1 MKRIPHLLIY
11 SRVVIG
17 LVIILLAIYPIAY
30 SRQWIIFLIAVGL
43 LTDIFDGIIARR
55 MGISSER
62 LRRLDSSVDQVFWV
76 MVLIATCII
85 SPLFY
90 QLHLRQILLLLGVEA
105 FTYLLCFVRFR
116 KEVATHAIL
125 SKVWTLTIFA
135 CIIQSIAAGTP
146 NWTFEL
152 CFYTGL
158 VTRLEII
165 LILLTIRKWT
175 NDVPSLYHAFLLRQG
190 KEIKRSKWFNG

>member
-17 LVIILLAIYPIAY
+17 LVIILLAMYPVAY

-90 QLHLRQILLLLGVEA
+90 QLHLQQILLLLGVEA

-116 KEVATHAIL
+116 KEVATHAI
-125 SKVWTLTIFA
+125 
-135 CIIQSIAAGTP
+135 
-146 NWTFEL
+146 
-152 CFYTGL
+152 
-158 VTRLEII
+158 
-165 LILLTIRKWT
+165 
-175 NDVPSLYHAFLLRQG
+175 
-190 KEIKRSKWFNG
+190 